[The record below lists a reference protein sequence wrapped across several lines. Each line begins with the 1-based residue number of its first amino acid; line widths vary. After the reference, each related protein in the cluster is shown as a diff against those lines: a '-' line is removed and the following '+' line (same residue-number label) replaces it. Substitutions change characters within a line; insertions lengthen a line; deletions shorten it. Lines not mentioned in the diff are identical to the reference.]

1 MRRTVILALAVVS
14 LLSSFIPVMA
24 QKSKGAVD
32 KGFWVSRYMSVC
44 YPLKEV
50 SVTSSYGQRKDPFTG
65 KRAVHSGLDLK
76 ANNEPVMSMFDG
88 IVEDIGSDS
97 RSGRY
102 IILRH
107 GLYTVSYCHLS
118 DISVPKGASVLA
130 GDIVGITGNTG
141 RSTGPHLHITAKRD
155 GDRVNPLLLLR
166 YVSKVRSEAV
176 EALGGTPAAMPKA
189 LVEADTRR
197 RPATGRDS
205 APLMKFEDCADFF
218 KSYARIAM
226 EHQKKY
232 GIPASVTL
240 SQMAWESGY
249 GNSDLA
255 RRGKNFF
262 GIKASREWLAK
273 GKPYSVHD
281 DDRKNEK
288 FCNYSTV
295 EESIDHHSRLLMSD
309 RYRKCRQCDSTDYHG
324 WLVAL
329 KKGGYATAKDYV
341 KSVEQII
348 TRYKLYLYD
357 QLAVRA

>member
-1 MRRTVILALAVVS
+1 MGKMLTIILAAV
-14 LLSSFIPVMA
+14 LLLPSPPSAA
-24 QKSKGAVD
+24 QGSED
-32 KGFWVSRYMSVC
+32 RNFWVSRYMSVC

-65 KRAVHSGLDLK
+65 KRALHSGLDLK
-76 ANNEPVMSMFDG
+76 ADNDAVMSMFDG
-88 IVEDIGSDS
+88 TVEDIGSDS
-97 RSGRY
+97 RSGMY
-102 IILRH
+102 VILRH
-107 GLYTVSYCHLS
+107 GMYTVSYCHLS
-118 DISVPKGASVLA
+118 KVTVPKGVSVLA
-130 GDIVGITGNTG
+130 GDVVGISGSTG

-155 GDRVNPLLLLR
+155 GERVNPLLLLK
-166 YVSKVRSEAV
+166 YVSKVRTEAV
-176 EALGGTPAAMPKA
+176 KALGGTPAAVPKA
-189 LVEADTRR
+189 LADADLT
-197 RPATGRDS
+197 RPATGVAS
-205 APLMKFEDCADFF
+205 APLMKFEDCEDFF

-226 EHQKKY
+226 EHQRKY

-288 FCNYSTV
+288 FCNYASV
-295 EESIDHHSRLLMSD
+295 EESVDHHSRLLMSD
-309 RYRKCRQCDSTDYHG
+309 RYRKCREHKPTDYHG

-341 KSVEQII
+341 RNVEQII
-348 TRYKLYLYD
+348 KRYKLYLYD
-357 QLAVRA
+357 EAATKV